1 MSKSTS
7 VTGQSNT
14 LLSHFHFDTSAMAGM
29 KWKKNQ
35 ENKNQENACTPVKF
49 GIAQMSL

>member
-7 VTGQSNT
+7 VTGQSNS
-14 LLSHFHFDTSAMAGM
+14 LLSHFHFDTSACRNEMG
-29 KWKKNQ
+29 KKQ